1 MLNKW
6 MRNSKYK
13 YTSEQLSE
21 RAEHSVFA
29 AKLGR
34 KTTDSLTTWNKMK
47 KNKKN
52 NSCISKMLHLY
63 IYINLL
69 KSVPMISD

>member
-6 MRNSKYK
+6 IRNSKYK

-47 KNKKN
+47 KNKK
-52 NSCISKMLHLY
+52 K
-63 IYINLL
+63 
-69 KSVPMISD
+69 